1 MKRELLAWK
10 INEVFNETMDEHFQN
25 PIFTR
30 DTVMTNDWNKCSVS
44 TVLVKVPQF
53 RQKKLPKRRRYFLCL
68 LVLFADNL
76 CKQFGPTSGP
86 T

>member
-44 TVLVKVPQF
+44 TALVKAPSVF
-53 RQKKLPKRRRYFLCL
+53 AQKKANFSWHASVVC
-68 LVLFADNL
+68 
-76 CKQFGPTSGP
+76 
-86 T
+86 